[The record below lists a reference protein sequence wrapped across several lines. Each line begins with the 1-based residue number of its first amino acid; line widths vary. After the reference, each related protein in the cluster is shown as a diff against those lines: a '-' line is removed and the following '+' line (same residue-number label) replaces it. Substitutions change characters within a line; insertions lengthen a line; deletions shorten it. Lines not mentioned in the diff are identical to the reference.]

1 MLDSSIL
8 SRQSKGIKTHRVKH
22 IIALH
27 PLEPGMNI
35 RGSHGIPMTD
45 MKITRGIREHG
56 QGIPLG
62 LGALLSNLIQ
72 LILSPL
78 LLPLFFYFLRVILN
92 YHLLLQLNKS
102 PPPQTDDS
110 EEPP

>member
-1 MLDSSIL
+1 
-8 SRQSKGIKTHRVKH
+8 VKH

-35 RGSHGIPMTD
+35 SGSHGIPMTD
-45 MKITRGIREHG
+45 MKVTRSIREHG

-62 LGALLSNLIQ
+62 PGIILINLIQ
-72 LILSPL
+72 IILSPL
-78 LLPLFFYFLRVILN
+78 LLPLFLYFLWIILG